1 MALRLK
7 GGGPL
12 PEVGDRL
19 VVGTCDIAGAGVRA
33 LLGLARADGTPPLAV
48 HELELA
54 SLAAPRSRDDADAGA
69 VFVPLGADGDAAPAV
84 SLVRLDE
91 RLSLL
96 AVNAATREE
105 DEAPLAAA
113 VLALAAGRD
122 RRITI
127 AGAMRM
133 DDAAEGD
140 APLVIELGGEPST
153 VGAAARTTRDDE
165 KKKAPPIRDGLL
177 AALFHAA
184 RATGATTTCVFV
196 PGHRVSRLGGLRL
209 VGGLSETEAEAT
221 RATHALGE
229 ALARRLNDDFFVAD
243 AKAIGDE
250 NGARGAY
257 RYDAVAAARFR
268 ASRLWRENA
277 GAPAHTDRMYT

>member
-84 SLVRLDE
+84 SLERLDAS
-91 RLSLL
+91 LSRL
-96 AVNAATREE
+96 AVNAATNEE
-105 DEAPLAAA
+105 DDAPLAAA

-122 RRITI
+122 RRVTI
-127 AGAMRM
+127 AGALRM
-133 DDAAEGD
+133 DAYAEND
-140 APLVIELGGEPST
+140 APVVVELGGEPST
-153 VGAAARTTRDDE
+153 VGSLDSK
-165 KKKAPPIRDGLL
+165 KKKAPKVRDGLL

-184 RATGATTTCVFV
+184 RSMGVKTTCVFV
-196 PGHRVSRLGGLRL
+196 PGPRVSRLGGRSE
-209 VGGLSETEAEAT
+209 GGLSETEAEAT
-221 RATHALGE
+221 QTTHALGD
-229 ALARRLNDDFFVAD
+229 ALAQRLNENDERFHVAD
-243 AKAIGDE
+243 KNAKGDE
-250 NGARGAY
+250 NGAIGAY
-257 RYDAVAAARFR
+257 RYDAVAAATFR

>member
-91 RLSLL
+91 SLSLL
-96 AVNAATREE
+96 AVNAATNEE
-105 DEAPLAAA
+105 DDAPLAAA

-122 RRITI
+122 RRVTI
-127 AGAMRM
+127 AGALRM
-133 DDAAEGD
+133 DAYAEND
-140 APLVIELGGEPST
+140 APVVVELGGEPST
-153 VGAAARTTRDDE
+153 VGSLDSK
-165 KKKAPPIRDGLL
+165 KKKAPKVRDGLL

-184 RATGATTTCVFV
+184 RSMGVKTTCVFV
-196 PGHRVSRLGGLRL
+196 PGHRVSRLGGRSE
-209 VGGLSETEAEAT
+209 GGLSETEAEAT
-221 RATHALGE
+221 QTTHALGD
-229 ALARRLNDDFFVAD
+229 ALAQRLNENDERFHVAD
-243 AKAIGDE
+243 KNATGDE
-250 NGARGAY
+250 NGAIGAY
-257 RYDAVAAARFR
+257 RYDAVAAATFR

>member
-153 VGAAARTTRDDE
+153 VGAAARTARDDE
-165 KKKAPPIRDGLL
+165 RKKKKAPPIRDGLL

-196 PGHRVSRLGGLRL
+196 PGHRVSRLGGL

-229 ALARRLNDDFFVAD
+229 ALARRLNDGFFVAD

>member
-1 MALRLK
+1 
-7 GGGPL
+7 
-12 PEVGDRL
+12 
-19 VVGTCDIAGAGVRA
+19 
-33 LLGLARADGTPPLAV
+33 V

-91 RLSLL
+91 SLSLL
-96 AVNAATREE
+96 AVNAATNEE

-122 RRITI
+122 RRVTI
-127 AGAMRM
+127 AGALRM
-133 DDAAEGD
+133 DAYAEND
-140 APLVIELGGEPST
+140 APVVVELGGEPST
-153 VGAAARTTRDDE
+153 VGSLDSK
-165 KKKAPPIRDGLL
+165 KKKAPKVRDGLL

-184 RATGATTTCVFV
+184 RSMGVKTTCVFV
-196 PGHRVSRLGGLRL
+196 PGHRVSRLGGRSE
-209 VGGLSETEAEAT
+209 GGLSETEAEAT
-221 RATHALGE
+221 QTTHALGD
-229 ALARRLNDDFFVAD
+229 ALAQRLNENDERFHVAD
-243 AKAIGDE
+243 KNAKGDE
-250 NGARGAY
+250 NGAIGAY
-257 RYDAVAAARFR
+257 RYDAVAAATFR

>member
-91 RLSLL
+91 SLSLL
-96 AVNAATREE
+96 AVNAATNEE

-122 RRITI
+122 RRVTI
-127 AGAMRM
+127 AGALRM
-133 DDAAEGD
+133 DDASEND
-140 APLVIELGGEPST
+140 APVVVELGGEPST
-153 VGAAARTTRDDE
+153 VGSLDS
-165 KKKAPPIRDGLL
+165 KKRKAPKVRDGLL

-184 RATGATTTCVFV
+184 RSMGVKTTCVFV
-196 PGHRVSRLGGLRL
+196 PGHRVSRLGGRSE
-209 VGGLSETEAEAT
+209 GGLSETEAEAT
-221 RATHALGE
+221 QTTHALGD
-229 ALARRLNDDFFVAD
+229 ALAQRLNENDERFHVAD
-243 AKAIGDE
+243 KNAKGDE
-250 NGARGAY
+250 NGAIGAY
-257 RYDAVAAARFR
+257 RYDAVAAATFR

>member
-54 SLAAPRSRDDADAGA
+54 SLATPRSRDDADAGA

-91 RLSLL
+91 SLSLL
-96 AVNAATREE
+96 AVNAATNEE
-105 DEAPLAAA
+105 DDAPLAAA

-122 RRITI
+122 RRVTI
-127 AGAMRM
+127 AGALRM
-133 DDAAEGD
+133 DAYAEND
-140 APLVIELGGEPST
+140 APVVVELGGEPST
-153 VGAAARTTRDDE
+153 VGSLDSK
-165 KKKAPPIRDGLL
+165 KKKAPKVRDGLL

-184 RATGATTTCVFV
+184 RSMGVKTTCVFV
-196 PGHRVSRLGGLRL
+196 PGHRVSRLGGRSE
-209 VGGLSETEAEAT
+209 GGLSETELEAT
-221 RATHALGE
+221 QTTHALGE
-229 ALARRLNDDFFVAD
+229 ALAQRLNENDERFFGAD
-243 AKAIGDE
+243 KNANGDE
-250 NGARGAY
+250 NKARGAY
-257 RYDAVAAARFR
+257 RYDAVAAATFR

>member
-91 RLSLL
+91 SLSLL
-96 AVNAATREE
+96 AVNAATNEE

-122 RRITI
+122 RRVTI
-127 AGAMRM
+127 AGALRM
-133 DDAAEGD
+133 DAYAEND
-140 APLVIELGGEPST
+140 APLVVELGGEPST
-153 VGAAARTTRDDE
+153 VGSLDS
-165 KKKAPPIRDGLL
+165 KKNKAPKVRDGLL

-184 RATGATTTCVFV
+184 RATGVKTTCVFV
-196 PGHRVSRLGGLRL
+196 PGHRVSRLGGRSE
-209 VGGLSETEAEAT
+209 GGLSETELEAT
-221 RATHALGE
+221 QTTHALGE
-229 ALARRLNDDFFVAD
+229 ALAKRLNENTSEGFNVAD
-243 AKAIGDE
+243 KNANGDE
-250 NGARGAY
+250 NKARGAY

>member
-33 LLGLARADGTPPLAV
+33 LLGLARADGAPPLAV

-91 RLSLL
+91 SLSLL
-96 AVNAATREE
+96 AVNAATNEE

-122 RRITI
+122 RRVTI
-127 AGAMRM
+127 AGALRM
-133 DDAAEGD
+133 DAYAEND
-140 APLVIELGGEPST
+140 APVVVELGGEPST
-153 VGAAARTTRDDE
+153 VGSLDSK
-165 KKKAPPIRDGLL
+165 KKKAPKVRDGLL

-184 RATGATTTCVFV
+184 RSMGVKTTCVFV
-196 PGHRVSRLGGLRL
+196 PGHRVSRLGGRSE
-209 VGGLSETEAEAT
+209 GGLSETELEAT
-221 RATHALGE
+221 QTTHALGE
-229 ALARRLNDDFFVAD
+229 ALARRLNENDERFFGAD
-243 AKAIGDE
+243 KNAKGDE
-250 NGARGAY
+250 NGAIGAS
-257 RYDAVAAARFR
+257 RYDAVAAATFR

>member
-91 RLSLL
+91 SLSLL
-96 AVNAATREE
+96 AVNAATNEE

-122 RRITI
+122 RRVTI
-127 AGAMRM
+127 AGALRM
-133 DDAAEGD
+133 DAYAEND
-140 APLVIELGGEPST
+140 APVVVELGGEPST
-153 VGAAARTTRDDE
+153 VGSLDSK
-165 KKKAPPIRDGLL
+165 KKKAPKVRDGLL

-184 RATGATTTCVFV
+184 RSMGVKTTCVFV
-196 PGHRVSRLGGLRL
+196 PGHRVSRLGGRSE
-209 VGGLSETEAEAT
+209 GGLSETELEAT
-221 RATHALGE
+221 QTTHALGE
-229 ALARRLNDDFFVAD
+229 ALAKRLNENDERFNGAD
-243 AKAIGDE
+243 KNANGDE
-250 NGARGAY
+250 NKARGAY
-257 RYDAVAAARFR
+257 RYDAVAAATFR

>member
-33 LLGLARADGTPPLAV
+33 LLGLARADGAPPLAV

-91 RLSLL
+91 SLSLL
-96 AVNAATREE
+96 AVNAATNEE

-122 RRITI
+122 RRVTI
-127 AGAMRM
+127 AGALRM
-133 DDAAEGD
+133 DDASEND
-140 APLVIELGGEPST
+140 APVVVELGGEPST
-153 VGAAARTTRDDE
+153 VGSLDSK
-165 KKKAPPIRDGLL
+165 KKKAPKVRDGLL

-184 RATGATTTCVFV
+184 RSMGVKTTCVFV
-196 PGHRVSRLGGLRL
+196 PGHRVSRLGGRSE
-209 VGGLSETEAEAT
+209 GGLSETEAEAT
-221 RATHALGE
+221 QTTHALGD
-229 ALARRLNDDFFVAD
+229 ALAQRLNENDERFHVAD
-243 AKAIGDE
+243 KNAKGDE
-250 NGARGAY
+250 NGAIGAY
-257 RYDAVAAARFR
+257 RYDAVAAATFR

>member
-91 RLSLL
+91 SLSLL
-96 AVNAATREE
+96 AVNAATNEE
-105 DEAPLAAA
+105 DDAPLAAA

-122 RRITI
+122 RRVTI
-127 AGAMRM
+127 AGALRM
-133 DDAAEGD
+133 DAYAEND
-140 APLVIELGGEPST
+140 APVVVELGGEPST
-153 VGAAARTTRDDE
+153 VGSLDSK
-165 KKKAPPIRDGLL
+165 KKKAPKVRDGML

-184 RATGATTTCVFV
+184 RSMGVKTTCVFV
-196 PGHRVSRLGGLRL
+196 PGHRVSRLGGRSE
-209 VGGLSETEAEAT
+209 GGLSETEAEAT
-221 RATHALGE
+221 QTTHALGD
-229 ALARRLNDDFFVAD
+229 ALAQRLNENDERFHVAD
-243 AKAIGDE
+243 KNAKGDE
-250 NGARGAY
+250 NGAIGAY
-257 RYDAVAAARFR
+257 RYDAVAAATFR